1 MVKQM
6 NVLSNMGLLS
16 KFVGKL
22 TDSRSF
28 MSFPRHEY
36 FTRLLCNLFGKEIE
50 NVAKFFNDFF
60 ETIYPSIEYFDKEE
74 IIIEPASIEE
84 LLEEES
90 KH

>member
-28 MSFPRHEY
+28 MSFSRHEY

-50 NVAKFFNDFF
+50 NGELPND
-60 ETIYPSIEYFDKEE
+60 IEWIGKIIKDICFYNAQNYFG
-74 IIIEPASIEE
+74 
-84 LLEEES
+84 
-90 KH
+90 